1 MFLPPMLDALVIGAG
16 PAGSVTARLL
26 ARSGWEVL
34 LVEKADFPRR
44 KVCGEFLSA
53 TSLPLLEA
61 CGIGDAYDRAAGPV
75 VTRVGLFAGDAIVQS
90 PKERKW
96 GRALN
101 RATLDTLLLNAAMAA
116 GADLIQPA
124 EVTALRE
131 GIAILDDGHQ
141 ISARHII
148 FAGGSWATN
157 GLFAIETPSDLF
169 AFKAHFRGAQLWPG
183 LMPLLAFPGGYGG
196 LVHSDGGLVSLSFC
210 IRRAA
215 LEDVRRRYGGKAG
228 EAVLAHIRA
237 TTRGVAQVLEGAVL
251 AGAVLATG
259 PIHPGIRPR
268 RRGNVLYVGN
278 SAGEAHPIVAEGISM
293 ALQGGGLLAKLL
305 LQGREAYYPQ
315 AWRRCFAPRIRAAAL
330 FAGLAMNGA
339 GRAAAQPIITAFP
352 RILDWGAALSGKH

>member
-1 MFLPPMLDALVIGAG
+1 
-16 PAGSVTARLL
+16 
-26 ARSGWEVL
+26 
-34 LVEKADFPRR
+34 
-44 KVCGEFLSA
+44 
-53 TSLPLLEA
+53 
-61 CGIGDAYDRAAGPV
+61 
-75 VTRVGLFAGDAIVQS
+75 
-90 PKERKW
+90 
-96 GRALN
+96 
-101 RATLDTLLLNAAMAA
+101 
-116 GADLIQPA
+116 
-124 EVTALRE
+124 
-131 GIAILDDGHQ
+131 
-141 ISARHII
+141 
-148 FAGGSWATN
+148 
-157 GLFAIETPSDLF
+157 
-169 AFKAHFRGAQLWPG
+169 
-183 LMPLLAFPGGYGG
+183 MPLLAFPGGYGG

-278 SAGEAHPIVAEGISM
+278 SAVEAHPIVAEGISM

-305 LQGREAYYPQ
+305 LQCREAYYPQ